1 MLAIYHDHN
10 SHPTTHTHTHPAAS
24 PTHKRIDHGTFSI
37 KQKTRS
43 ENGVFRNLHDSP
55 FSDKFVGQDHS
66 LRGLYGASHFAE
78 TAASLF
84 AALYRRFDFQGDNV
98 RR

>member
-1 MLAIYHDHN
+1 M
-10 SHPTTHTHTHPAAS
+10 
-24 PTHKRIDHGTFSI
+24 
-37 KQKTRS
+37 
-43 ENGVFRNLHDSP
+43 EP
-55 FSDKFVGQDHS
+55 FSVSFLWGKNMKKPRCQDHS

-98 RR
+98 RHPRGWTGKTPREEMKRMGGWQGKAADGATVP